1 MLARRLL
8 IVSSSAALHFGSAAL
23 VLLLTGTG
31 DRSPIFIDLVSDAQ
45 TIEPERLDPA
55 PAAPPRAVIT
65 ARRPQADRPMVPAR
79 SEAPASSGPVAAPAP
94 RDEKPPASSPGAE
107 PPGEARAEARQRVE
121 ATPPPGSGSGEPAPA
136 LTARKTPLAMAELS
150 SEIPVGGDGR
160 GADGRGVER
169 GGGEAGEDG
178 GGSGSRAGPMA
189 GGSSSSG
196 SEALR
201 EPQGGGAGPSLATAG
216 EGRDA
221 IPAEY
226 GPYLQG
232 FRRRVQESLEYPLS
246 ARRRG
251 LSGTVELEVLLESSG
266 RVSAVRLISSSSHA
280 VLDDAA
286 LRAVQGLAA
295 EPFPARLPRRPLRIR
310 LPLTFELR

>member
-1 MLARRLL
+1 
-8 IVSSSAALHFGSAAL
+8 
-23 VLLLTGTG
+23 
-31 DRSPIFIDLVSDAQ
+31 
-45 TIEPERLDPA
+45 
-55 PAAPPRAVIT
+55 
-65 ARRPQADRPMVPAR
+65 
-79 SEAPASSGPVAAPAP
+79 
-94 RDEKPPASSPGAE
+94 
-107 PPGEARAEARQRVE
+107 
-121 ATPPPGSGSGEPAPA
+121 
-136 LTARKTPLAMAELS
+136 
-150 SEIPVGGDGR
+150 
-160 GADGRGVER
+160 
-169 GGGEAGEDG
+169 
-178 GGSGSRAGPMA
+178 MA
-189 GGSSSSG
+189 GGSPSSG
-196 SEALR
+196 SGVAGG
-201 EPQGGGAGPSLATAG
+201 PQGGGAGTSLAAAG

-232 FRRRVQESLEYPLS
+232 FRRRVQASLEYPLS

-295 EPFPARLPRRPLRIR
+295 EPFPAPLPRRPLRIR

>member
-23 VLLLTGTG
+23 MLLLTGAG

-45 TIEPERLDPA
+45 TTEPERADPG
-55 PAAPPRAVIT
+55 PAPPRAVVT
-65 ARRPQADRPMVPAR
+65 ARRPRADRPMASTR
-79 SEAPASSGPVAAPAP
+79 SEAPASSAPVAAPAP
-94 RDEKPPASSPGAE
+94 RDEKPRPSSPGAE
-107 PPGEARAEARQRVE
+107 APREAQAEPSQRAE

-136 LTARKTPLAMAELS
+136 LTAPNTPLAMAELS
-150 SEIPVGGDGR
+150 SEIPVSREGG
-160 GADGRGVER
+160 GANGRGVGR
-169 GGGEAGEDG
+169 GGGEDG
-178 GGSGSRAGPMA
+178 SGSGSRAGPKA

-196 SEALR
+196 SGAAR
-201 EPQGGGAGPSLATAG
+201 EPQGGGAGSSLATAG

-266 RVSAVRLISSSSHA
+266 RVRAVRLISSSSHP

>member
-23 VLLLTGTG
+23 VLLLTAAG
-31 DRSPIFIDLVSDAQ
+31 DRSPIFIDLVSEGQ
-45 TIEPERLDPA
+45 TIEPERADPT
-55 PAAPPRAVIT
+55 PAPPRAVVT
-65 ARRPQADRPMVPAR
+65 ARRLRAERPMVPTR
-79 SEAPASSGPVAAPAP
+79 SEAPASRAPMAAPPP
-94 RDEKPPASSPGAE
+94 RDEKPPASPPAAKLPREAKAE
-107 PPGEARAEARQRVE
+107 PSQPVE
-121 ATPPPGSGSGEPAPA
+121 ATTPPGSGSGEPAPA
-136 LTARKTPLAMAELS
+136 LTAHNLPLAMAELS
-150 SEIPVGGDGR
+150 SEIRTGGDGG
-160 GADGRGVER
+160 GAKSRGVGR
-169 GGGEAGEDG
+169 GGGEAGADG
-178 GGSGSRAGPMA
+178 SGSGSRAKSGA
-189 GGSSSSG
+189 GGSSSAG
-196 SEALR
+196 SAAAR
-201 EPQGGGAGPSLATAG
+201 GPQGGGAGTSLATAG

-266 RVSAVRLISSSSHA
+266 RVSAVRLISSSNHA

-295 EPFPARLPRRPLRIR
+295 EPFPAPLPRRPLRIR